1 MREAAEAAA
10 AAAAAEDESLAPG
23 ITEGIATGGEMDLPE
38 HTDSG
43 ERETTEEEDVVTSG
57 AVVERM
63 FSGDIIMFTSENANG
78 SCGVGG

>member
-10 AAAAAEDESLAPG
+10 AAAAAEDDESLEPGMTEAAP
-23 ITEGIATGGEMDLPE
+23 TGGEMDLPE

-43 ERETTEEEDVVTSG
+43 ERETTEEADVVTSG

-63 FSGDIIMFTSENANG
+63 FSGDIIMFTSKSANG
-78 SCGVGG
+78 R